1 MEFLNIITH
10 YFIPFLLV
18 LTVLVFVHELGHF
31 LLARFH
37 GVKVEVFSI
46 GFGTEI
52 WGFND
57 KYGTRWRFS
66 AVPLGGYVKMF
77 GEGDVMTGVDDT
89 EERPMT
95 DAEKAVSFHY
105 KRLGQRAAIV
115 VAGPVS
121 NFLFA
126 VLVLWAVNSI
136 LGLPTMLPI
145 VGEVIENTAAEEA
158 GLAVGDRILS
168 VNGRSIALFSELS
181 EIVSVNAGN
190 ALDFEIQRGETVF
203 RLTATPRAWNED
215 LSKAGQA
222 GDNGD
227 HADNDDESGDTPPKR
242 GLLGVRPDI
251 SVMPTERA
259 GIFEGL
265 KLAVEQTYG
274 LTVNI
279 LGGLGE
285 MFSGERSAKELG
297 GVIMIAEVSGDAAQ
311 GGASSILRFLAILSI
326 NLGLINLFPV
336 PVLDGG
342 HLAFYLAEG
351 LRGKPL
357 SARVQEYGFRLGLGL
372 VLLLMLFATWND
384 FERLFER
391 FGLG

>member
-1 MEFLNIITH
+1 
-10 YFIPFLLV
+10 
-18 LTVLVFVHELGHF
+18 
-31 LLARFH
+31 
-37 GVKVEVFSI
+37 
-46 GFGTEI
+46 
-52 WGFND
+52 
-57 KYGTRWRFS
+57 
-66 AVPLGGYVKMF
+66 
-77 GEGDVMTGVDDT
+77 
-89 EERPMT
+89 
-95 DAEKAVSFHY
+95 
-105 KRLGQRAAIV
+105 
-115 VAGPVS
+115 
-121 NFLFA
+121 
-126 VLVLWAVNSI
+126 VNSI
-136 LGLPTMLPI
+136 LGMPTMLPI
-145 VGEVIENTAAEEA
+145 VGEVIEDTAAEEA

-168 VNGRSIALFSELS
+168 VNGQSITLFSELS

-190 ALDFEIQRGETVF
+190 ALDFEVQRGETVF
-203 RLTATPRAWNED
+203 RLTATPRAWAED

-222 GDNGD
+222 GDKGD
-227 HADNDDESGDTPPKR
+227 HADNDDESNDTPPKR

-265 KLAVEQTYG
+265 KLAAEQTYG

-311 GGASSILRFLAILSI
+311 GGISSILRFLAILSI

-357 SARVQEYGFRLGLGL
+357 SARVQEYGFRFGLGL